1 MPVVDAMAGD
11 PGAAARLAAL
21 CDAALADDSGQ
32 ALTRAL
38 EAA

>member
-1 MPVVDAMAGD
+1 MVGE

-21 CDAALADDSGQ
+21 CDAALADETGL
-32 ALTRAL
+32 ALTKAL